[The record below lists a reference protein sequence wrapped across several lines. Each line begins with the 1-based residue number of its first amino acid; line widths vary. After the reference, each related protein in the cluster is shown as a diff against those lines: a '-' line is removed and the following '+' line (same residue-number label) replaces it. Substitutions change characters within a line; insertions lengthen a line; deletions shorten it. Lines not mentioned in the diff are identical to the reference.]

1 MLPPS
6 RFRCPSIGACPVAH
20 RNCSAF
26 PLTTSRILELDKE
39 DQVAEAPSD
48 GKVTTRTRYFST
60 KAKRVEKRKSRRND
74 APKNV
79 LEHGFRAWSY
89 QEMKEHKARIAGL
102 EWKIEVAVILE
113 RTPIIRKLSLKNSKR
128 IFLSLARNLQS
139 NLSLLHLQ
147 MRIFGVGAA
156 SSFPF
161 AVEIPSQSV

>member
-1 MLPPS
+1 
-6 RFRCPSIGACPVAH
+6 
-20 RNCSAF
+20 
-26 PLTTSRILELDKE
+26 
-39 DQVAEAPSD
+39 
-48 GKVTTRTRYFST
+48 
-60 KAKRVEKRKSRRND
+60 
-74 APKNV
+74 
-79 LEHGFRAWSY
+79 
-89 QEMKEHKARIAGL
+89 L